1 MNLKSNNNNKI
12 VYKIAKASLN
22 SSKLKTGFMTIT
34 ISLAICFI
42 VVIGL
47 VTLNYKTYERE
58 QVKGMQDCMFYEV
71 SEEQINSL
79 KADSDVKCA
88 MMYKRGIERII
99 GETKLLPIYYD
110 YNVKEI
116 KAYEIVEGT
125 LPNKVN
131 EIVIDKA
138 VLQTLGKECKV
149 GEKVDILGEAFV
161 VSGLLDAGKELT
173 YPLLL
178 SKEYSK
184 NGKLFENGRTDALIK
199 VSDNMKI
206 PNSAYI
212 KNFFFELGNKYG
224 IERKNVNSNNHF
236 VDSFSINQNEM
247 MGFVGLSVTILV
259 ISGIVIYSIFYLSV
273 SSKVREFAQLRT
285 IGMTKKQMKK
295 MIKIE
300 GLNYCK
306 FGIILGI
313 ILGAI
318 IAWFVARDG
327 YTLINILKISVV
339 ATVLGVI
346 SVYISV
352 SKPAKI
358 ASEFSPV
365 EGLRYTGNDENIK
378 ISKKLCR
385 KLTPSSLGRIQVS
398 KNRKKTLITLISLSI
413 GGVLFICAVAFA
425 NSIDPMQ
432 YSRES
437 SFHNCEYQVSVTRE
451 VRDSEKNGFYNFI
464 KDENNLTKIKNEL
477 EQLEEV
483 EKIKV
488 NKAFTVT
495 LEYKGEVIEDV
506 VAPMTA
512 THTEAM
518 IAGLDAGTGD
528 YVTLKENGEAYFI
541 MADVFEEVYGW
552 RPSLGDEVTIHYF
565 NGKDNTIK
573 LKLGGIG
580 NTKFSSANINAD
592 NTIVDGWIFLP
603 DNIYEQIEKDLDTTS
618 SLYVTTKNH
627 IFNEELD
634 EKVKDIVRKY
644 DGTEVLTLLEHYEY
658 AKESLTG
665 MGRYVVALSAFIVL
679 FSFINLI
686 NTVITSVVS
695 RKTEMAVLQSIGMSK
710 KQISKMIIFEN
721 IYLAIPNCIVSS
733 ILGPVLALIIIK
745 IFWKFGIKYMFFNV
759 PVIAIIIYVLVSVL
773 IPSVI
778 AIACTKVFNKQ
789 SIVDRLRENQ

>member
-22 SSKLKTGFMTIT
+22 SSKLKTGFMTLT
-34 ISLAICFI
+34 IALAICFI

-47 VTLNYKTYERE
+47 ATLNYKTYERE

-79 KADSDVKCA
+79 KADPDVKCV

-110 YNVKEI
+110 YDLKEI

-125 LPNKVN
+125 VPSKVN

-138 VLQTLGKECKV
+138 VLQSLGKESKV
-149 GEKVDILGEAFV
+149 GEEVEVLGEIFV
-161 VSGLLDAGKELT
+161 VSGLLDNGKNLI
-173 YPLLL
+173 YPILL
-178 SKEYSK
+178 SKEYAK
-184 NGKLFENGRTDALIK
+184 DGKLFENSRTDALIK

-247 MGFVGLSVTILV
+247 MAFLGLSVTVLV
-259 ISGIVIYSIFYLSV
+259 ISGIVIYSIFYLAI
-273 SSKVREFAQLRT
+273 SSKVKEYAQLRT

-306 FGIILGI
+306 FGITLGI

-318 IAWFVARDG
+318 IAWFVVRNG
-327 YTLINILKISVV
+327 YTIINLLKVAVV
-339 ATVLGVI
+339 ATFLGI
-346 SVYISV
+346 LAVYISV

-378 ISKKLCR
+378 ASKVLCR
-385 KLTPSSLGRIQVS
+385 SLKPSSLGRIQVS

-413 GGVLFICAVAFA
+413 GGVLFICAIAFS
-425 NSIDPMQ
+425 NSMDPME
-432 YSRES
+432 YTRES
-437 SFHNCEYQVSVTRE
+437 NFHNCEYQILLTRE
-451 VRDSEKNGFYNFI
+451 VTDGEKNGFYNFI
-464 KDENNLTKIKNEL
+464 KDENILTNLKNEI

-488 NKAFTVT
+488 NKAFSVT
-495 LEYKGEVIEDV
+495 LEYKGEVIEDM

-512 THTEAM
+512 SHTGAM
-518 IAGLDAGTGD
+518 IEGLDSGTGD
-528 YVTLKENGEAYFI
+528 YATLKANGEAYFI
-541 MADVFEEVYGW
+541 MADVFEEIYGW
-552 RPSLGDEVTIHYF
+552 KPSLGDEVTIHYF

-592 NTIVDGWIFLP
+592 NTTVDGWIFLP
-603 DNIYEQIEKDLDTTS
+603 DNIYEQIVEDLDTTS

-627 IFNEELD
+627 IYNEELD

-644 DGTEVLTLLEHYEY
+644 DGVEVLTLLEHYEH
-658 AKESLTG
+658 AKESLFS
-665 MGRYVVALSAFIVL
+665 MGRYIVALSAFIVL

-695 RKTEMAVLQSIGMSK
+695 RKMEMAVLQSIGMSK
-710 KQISKMIIFEN
+710 KQIDKMIIFEN

-733 ILGPVLALIIIK
+733 ILGPVLALLVIK
-745 IFWKFGIKYMFFNV
+745 IFWKFGIKYMFFHV
-759 PVIAIIIYVLVSVL
+759 PITAIIIYVLVSVL

-789 SIVDRLRENQ
+789 SIVDRLREN